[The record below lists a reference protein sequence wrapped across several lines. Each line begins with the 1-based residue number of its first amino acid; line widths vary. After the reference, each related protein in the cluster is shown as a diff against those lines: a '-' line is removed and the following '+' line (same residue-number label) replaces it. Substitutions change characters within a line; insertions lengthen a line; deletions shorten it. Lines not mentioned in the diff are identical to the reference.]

1 MVGYVDETS
10 DKSVTSQDLSILKI
24 QAILPG
30 ELSVIAF
37 SKRLC
42 SLRDGRLIK
51 AQAGGLI
58 TDSYFHEFFRD
69 ISLQLCLE
77 VASIVPDSEGAKA
90 FKRNPSPRLDWAMHY
105 VHVVN
110 KLLLG
115 MADISHGGCILILDR
130 VLEDPLNAP
139 IMGIKPPKYRTKNGE
154 LWEMMKG
161 YCILQEQEPEDEP
174 FLNIQTQISE
184 VTNRIDSYVESI
196 LKLTGI
202 DGAVVLDRQLAVV
215 AFGAII
221 DAKELPATVNVQTGQ
236 LHNMADFRHVD
247 LKRFGTRH
255 GSAARFAYHTGGMA
269 IVTSH
274 DGGVKM
280 IRRKDEALVILND
293 ASFDLD
299 LEL

>member
-1 MVGYVDETS
+1 
-10 DKSVTSQDLSILKI
+10 
-24 QAILPG
+24 
-30 ELSVIAF
+30 
-37 SKRLC
+37 
-42 SLRDGRLIK
+42 
-51 AQAGGLI
+51 
-58 TDSYFHEFFRD
+58 
-69 ISLQLCLE
+69 
-77 VASIVPDSEGAKA
+77 
-90 FKRNPSPRLDWAMHY
+90 
-105 VHVVN
+105 
-110 KLLLG
+110 
-115 MADISHGGCILILDR
+115 
-130 VLEDPLNAP
+130 
-139 IMGIKPPKYRTKNGE
+139 
-154 LWEMMKG
+154 MMKG